1 MVLTT
6 GSIES
11 ANLGA
16 HVAQRLREMILW
28 RHLPDGA
35 RLLEEDL
42 AARFELSRGPIRDA
56 FRQLAREGLVRTTK
70 RGVYVAALTAKDIG
84 HLYDLRKA
92 LELLAVTEAVRSG
105 PEQQPTTMAE
115 AVAQMRDAA
124 RRDDHAAFA
133 RADVAFHSATFTM
146 SSNRRLS
153 DVWHQYEPIIV
164 TILEANVGQDE
175 NLRRSAD
182 DHQLLLEL
190 ITLADERALAEAS
203 DHIDRARDRMITS
216 YERFLSDRP
225 RTPA

>member
-6 GSIES
+6 CSIKS

-56 FRQLAREGLVRTTK
+56 FRQLAREGLVRTAK
-70 RGVYVAALTAKDIG
+70 RGVCVAALTAEDIG

-92 LELLAVTEAVRSG
+92 LELLAITEAVRSG

-124 RRDDHAAFA
+124 RRDDHAAFG
-133 RADVAFHSATFTM
+133 RADVAFHSAIFTM

-182 DHQLLLEL
+182 DHQLLLDL
-190 ITLADERALAEAS
+190 ITSADERALAEAS
-203 DHIDRARDRMITS
+203 DHIDRARDRMVTS